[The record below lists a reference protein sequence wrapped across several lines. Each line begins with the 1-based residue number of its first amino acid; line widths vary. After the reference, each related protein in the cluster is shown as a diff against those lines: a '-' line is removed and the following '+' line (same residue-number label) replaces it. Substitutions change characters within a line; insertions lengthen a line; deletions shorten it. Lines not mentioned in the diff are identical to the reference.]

1 VTSLPLGMSE
11 QDMEPIEI
19 SASTID
25 EALAKAAAQLGAD
38 KGSLK
43 YSVVEESKGLF
54 GKGQVRVRVEPP
66 AAAKPKEK
74 KVKAAKPEPVT
85 AAVVEVAAEET
96 PEEAPE
102 TKSTR
107 PKRGRAEKPAPSRPE
122 RTEKVEARPKKAET
136 NGAEGGEIVATQAD
150 ADRISGMFGAV
161 LDASGL
167 DVAAT
172 VADVSGKYVNIK
184 LSGKDVS
191 HLVGRRGE
199 VLNAL
204 QYLMNVAVSRQ
215 LDNGV
220 RVAVDGN
227 DYRRKRADELEKF
240 AIGVAEEV
248 KKRGEEA
255 VLDALPAFERRLIH
269 QALADFEGVVTYSE
283 GEEPDRKVVIAPAE
297 AAS

>member
-1 VTSLPLGMSE
+1 MSE
-11 QDMEPIEI
+11 QEMEPIEI

-25 EALAKAAAQLGAD
+25 EALAQAAAQLGTD
-38 KGSLK
+38 TSSLK
-43 YSVVEESKGLF
+43 YTVVDESKGLF
-54 GKGQVRVRVEPP
+54 GKGQVRVRVE
-66 AAAKPKEK
+66 ASGSAKPKEK
-74 KVKAAKPEPVT
+74 KARAPKVEAVA
-85 AAVVEVAAEET
+85 AAVVEVPAEEAV
-96 PEEAPE
+96 EEAPAA
-102 TKSTR
+102 KPAR
-107 PKRGRAEKPAPSRPE
+107 PKRGKTEKPEAATKAE
-122 RTEKVEARPKKAET
+122 RSEVRPKRSEN
-136 NGAEGGEIVATQAD
+136 NGADGAEVVATQKD
-150 ADRISGMFGAV
+150 ADRIGEMFEAV

-167 DVAAT
+167 DVTAT
-172 VADVSGKYVNIK
+172 VSDVSGKYVNIK
-184 LSGKDVS
+184 LGGKDVS

-240 AIGVAEEV
+240 AMGVAEEV

-269 QALADFEGVVTYSE
+269 QALAEFEGVVTYSE
-283 GEEPDRKVVIAPAE
+283 GEEPDRRVVIAPAE
-297 AAS
+297 AVS